1 MVVRPHMETQAYVE
15 KILAIRD
22 ASLKRAG
29 NFDYGANVVPV
40 IDHYRDLKDYADRR
54 AFQSAVEA
62 MLRSDDRELSE
73 YAVTLCL
80 GFVVFRDAV

>member
-1 MVVRPHMETQAYVE
+1 MQIQEQIK

-40 IDHYRDLKDYADRR
+40 MEHYVALKEPSER
-54 AFQSAVEA
+54 QSFLATLEA
-62 MLRSDDRELSE
+62 MLRSEDEKQRES
-73 YAVTLCL
+73 AVTLCL
-80 GFVVFRDAV
+80 GFVVFRNAV

>member
-1 MVVRPHMETQAYVE
+1 MDTQAYVK

-22 ASLKRAG
+22 ASLKRSG
-29 NFDYGANVVPV
+29 NFDYGANVIPV
-40 IDHYRDLKDYADRR
+40 IEHYRELKDYESRR
-54 AFQSAVEA
+54 AFQAAIEA
-62 MLRSDDRELSE
+62 MLRSSDREQSD